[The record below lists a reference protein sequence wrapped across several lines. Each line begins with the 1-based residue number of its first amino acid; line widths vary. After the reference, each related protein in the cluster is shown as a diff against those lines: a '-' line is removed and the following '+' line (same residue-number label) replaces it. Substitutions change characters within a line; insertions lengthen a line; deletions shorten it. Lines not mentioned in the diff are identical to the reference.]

1 MDIEKQLELVEKVLH
16 KMRENLKKN
25 VIKHLEE
32 DDSYLTMICAE
43 DLHLNDKAL
52 DDVEH
57 ASDIGYNEDSV
68 WNYFREDPLNYIAT
82 DVYAKVCHHGGD
94 KNTFYQVNKE
104 NGFICTQTEVKEML
118 QELKEV
124 YERYWGKGSL
134 DKD

>member
-1 MDIEKQLELVEKVLH
+1 MDMYKQLELVEKVLH

-52 DDVEH
+52 DDVED
-57 ASDIGYNEDSV
+57 ARLSDEDSV
-68 WNYFREDPLNYIAT
+68 WSCFREDPLNYIAI
-82 DVYAKVCHHGGD
+82 DVYGTNTQHGGD
-94 KNTFYQVNKE
+94 KNTFYEVNKE

-118 QELKEV
+118 QELKEI
-124 YERYWGKGSL
+124 YERWWGK
-134 DKD
+134 D